1 MSCTQEFPALAGI
14 NIFDKKAELAGLA
27 FQIKKE
33 IIANYYSSNAYI
45 ITYANLENFINNAL
59 GLTITINPETSEMYK
74 YFLKDSG
81 KCKLFEHPLFIKTVY
96 NNVKD
101 AVNEVVE
108 LSDSTHIDKIIF
120 SGRSTSFPM
129 VKETVEKQLNAKKSE
144 TKSIALNL
152 EESKMAVAKGACWYG
167 INKNSVR
174 LNNLKTNAAFGF
186 KKTQSA
192 DKSDVK
198 FYELVEMGCN
208 FDTSNDGID
217 SFQGVE
223 EIKDDF
229 AFDGSKVNFYQV
241 MGKNADKIL
250 SEGQKHKFSKI
261 ASIQIDLPT
270 SRVAMR
276 VNEND
281 EVDCAVVLNTN
292 RKLESKG
299 VVADQEID
307 EANEEHYT
315 WIVK

>member
-1 MSCTQEFPALAGI
+1 
-14 NIFDKKAELAGLA
+14 
-27 FQIKKE
+27 
-33 IIANYYSSNAYI
+33 
-45 ITYANLENFINNAL
+45 
-59 GLTITINPETSEMYK
+59 
-74 YFLKDSG
+74 
-81 KCKLFEHPLFIKTVY
+81 
-96 NNVKD
+96 
-101 AVNEVVE
+101 
-108 LSDSTHIDKIIF
+108 
-120 SGRSTSFPM
+120 
-129 VKETVEKQLNAKKSE
+129 LNAKKSE

-198 FYELVEMGCN
+198 FYELVKMGCN

-241 MGKNADKIL
+241 MGKDTDKIL

-261 ASIQIDLPT
+261 ATINLPLTT
-270 SRVAMR
+270 SKVAMK

-281 EVDCAVVLNTN
+281 EIECAVILNNN
-292 RKLESKG
+292 RAIKTSG
-299 VVADQEID
+299 FVSDQEID

-315 WIVK
+315 WIVN

>member
-1 MSCTQEFPALAGI
+1 
-14 NIFDKKAELAGLA
+14 
-27 FQIKKE
+27 
-33 IIANYYSSNAYI
+33 
-45 ITYANLENFINNAL
+45 
-59 GLTITINPETSEMYK
+59 MYK
-74 YFLKDSG
+74 YFIKVSG
-81 KCKLFEHPLFIKTVY
+81 KCKLFEHPLFIKTIY

-108 LSDSTHIDKIIF
+108 LSDNTHIDKIIF

-129 VKETVEKQLNAKKSE
+129 IKETVEKQLNAKKSE

-186 KKTQSA
+186 KKTRSA

-241 MGKNADKIL
+241 MGKDADKIL

-261 ASIQIDLPT
+261 ATINLDQVT
-270 SRVAMR
+270 SKIAMK

-281 EVDCAVVLNTN
+281 EVECAVILQSN
-292 RKLESKG
+292 RPLKERGS
-299 VVADQEID
+299 Q
-307 EANEEHYT
+307 
-315 WIVK
+315 